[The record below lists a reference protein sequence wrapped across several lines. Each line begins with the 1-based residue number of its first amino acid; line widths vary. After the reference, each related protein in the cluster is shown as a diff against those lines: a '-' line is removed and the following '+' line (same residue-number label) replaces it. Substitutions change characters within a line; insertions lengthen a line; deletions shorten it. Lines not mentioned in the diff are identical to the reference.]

1 MSKKLMCVISGKT
14 TTVSDKYYDKKV
26 LEYGSEFDLTK
37 LYTSREARTLLKRGY
52 TVLDCRSMLKVEK
65 KMPDITDDELFKIK
79 SFIDDDKFSINKS
92 ILTSTEDVRSY
103 INTLK
108 KVYDF

>member
-14 TTVSDKYYDKKV
+14 TTVSEKYYDKKV